1 MPQVEVPSR
10 YRVPTKGEALI
21 DVEGGTVRECIEA
34 VESRYPGFQELILD
48 RHGDLNRYVRLF
60 LNGEQLPRDAVDAP
74 VASSDRLQV
83 LASAAGG

>member
-21 DVEGGTVRECIEA
+21 DVEGATVRECIEA

-48 RHGDLNRYVRLF
+48 RRGDLNRYVKLF
-60 LNGEQLPRDAVDAP
+60 LNGEQLPRDAIDAP
-74 VASSDRLQV
+74 VALSDRLQV